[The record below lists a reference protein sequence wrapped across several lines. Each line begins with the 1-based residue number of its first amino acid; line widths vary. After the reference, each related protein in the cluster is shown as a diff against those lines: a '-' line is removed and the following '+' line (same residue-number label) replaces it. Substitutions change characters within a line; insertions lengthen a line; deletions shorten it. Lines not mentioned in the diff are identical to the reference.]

1 MIRIA
6 LVATILAITAGSAAA
21 QSRVQTG
28 VLECITLPSV
38 GMVVGSVREM
48 DCVFKPTIG
57 PQQYYSGSQGRLG
70 LDIGIRDRAG
80 IAWAVF
86 SPTVQI
92 GPGELAGNYGGVSAD
107 AAVGL
112 GVGANALI
120 GGSNSSYALQ
130 PLSLEGQVGVNI
142 AAGITGLTLTY
153 RR

>member
-1 MIRIA
+1 MA
-6 LVATILAITAGSAAA
+6 KFAVTAVNAAA

-38 GMVVGSVREM
+38 GMIIGSVREM
-48 DCVFKPTIG
+48 DCVFKPTAG
-57 PQQYYSGSQGRLG
+57 PQQYYTGSQGRLG
-70 LDIGIRDRAG
+70 LDVGVRDRAG
-80 IAWAVF
+80 LAWAVF

-92 GPGELAGNYGGVSAD
+92 GPGELAGTYTGVSAD
-107 AAVGL
+107 AALGL
-112 GVGANALI
+112 GVGANALL
-120 GGSNSSYALQ
+120 GGSNNSFALQ

>member
-1 MIRIA
+1 MIRYA
-6 LVATILAITAGSAAA
+6 LVATILAITANSATA

-38 GMVVGSVREM
+38 GMIVGSVREM

-57 PQQYYSGSQGRLG
+57 PQQSYTGTQGRIG
-70 LDIGIRDRAG
+70 LDIGVRDRAG
-80 IAWAVF
+80 LAWAVF

-92 GPGELAGNYGGVSAD
+92 GPGELAGNYTGVSAD
-107 AAVGL
+107 AALGL
-112 GVGANALI
+112 GVGANALL
-120 GGSNSSYALQ
+120 GGSNNSFALQ

-142 AAGITGLTLTY
+142 AAGISGLTLTY

>member
-1 MIRIA
+1 MIRYA
-6 LVATILAITAGSAAA
+6 LVATILAVTASSAAA

-38 GMVVGSVREM
+38 GMIVGSVREM
-48 DCVFKPTIG
+48 DCIFKPTIG
-57 PQQYYSGSQGRLG
+57 PQQSYSGTQGRIG
-70 LDIGIRDRAG
+70 IDVGIRDRAG
-80 IAWAVF
+80 LAWAVF

-92 GPGELAGNYGGVSAD
+92 GAGELAGNYGGVSAD

-120 GGSNSSYALQ
+120 GGSNNSFALQ
-130 PLSLEGQVGVNI
+130 PLSLEGQVGLS
-142 AAGITGLTLTY
+142 AGGGITGLTLTY